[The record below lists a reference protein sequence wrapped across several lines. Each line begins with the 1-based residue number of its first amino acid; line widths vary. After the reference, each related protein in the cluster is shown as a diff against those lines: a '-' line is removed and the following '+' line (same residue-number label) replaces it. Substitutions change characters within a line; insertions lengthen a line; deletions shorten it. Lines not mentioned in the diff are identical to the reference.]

1 MRSVWCCA
9 LALVALAAATEAQTY
24 GDWYVLQGERE
35 TIGTNAVTSVPAGR
49 AHTPMLV
56 MTCAAGELGIGYGWG
71 KLFLGNRDKQV
82 AVGWMV
88 DTRDA
93 DRPALWDMVRN
104 NGAGIGGIAATRWLQ
119 NIRSGNR
126 ILLLVMDP
134 ADGETLGDL
143 FSLHGLTAA
152 LQHLSCARGLR

>member
-1 MRSVWCCA
+1 
-9 LALVALAAATEAQTY
+9 
-24 GDWYVLQGERE
+24 
-35 TIGTNAVTSVPAGR
+35 
-49 AHTPMLV
+49 
-56 MTCAAGELGIGYGWG
+56 
-71 KLFLGNRDKQV
+71 
-82 AVGWMV
+82 
-88 DTRDA
+88 
-93 DRPALWDMVRN
+93 MVRN